1 MLRALGKINPTPGTP
16 IQVISLLPP
25 VPPSGYPEKIHG
37 VMVQARRA
45 NVGYAFVGTNLMNP
59 ALDTGLFATLAV
71 PTRNSIPSF
80 TAALTLASNA
90 ITLDD
95 LWIDVETLGD
105 GVIVSV
111 LIA

>member
-1 MLRALGKINPTPGTP
+1 MLRALGKINPTPGVP
-16 IQVISLLPP
+16 IQVISLLPAAT
-25 VPPSGYPEKIHG
+25 YPEKIHG

-45 NVGYAFVGTNLMNP
+45 NVGYAFVGNNLMNP
-59 ALDTGLFATLAV
+59 VLDMGLFATLAV

-90 ITLDD
+90 ITLND